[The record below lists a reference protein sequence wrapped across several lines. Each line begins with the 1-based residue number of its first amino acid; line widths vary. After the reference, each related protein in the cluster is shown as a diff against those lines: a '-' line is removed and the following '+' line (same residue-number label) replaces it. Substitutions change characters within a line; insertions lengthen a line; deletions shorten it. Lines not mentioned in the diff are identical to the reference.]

1 MLGKSEAWKDAGS
14 VLRELRKTTGLSIHK
29 VGRAVGVSGGYIAKI
44 ERGENNPSEAVL
56 IGLAE
61 LYHKDVQELF
71 KLYNKV
77 ESRET
82 ELFARLH
89 PEIRKTVT
97 AMSSDKD
104 ITDEDA
110 LEIAKRIEEITQ
122 EILNREDK

>member
-1 MLGKSEAWKDAGS
+1 MLGKSEVWKYAGS

-29 VGRAVGVSGGYIAKI
+29 VGRVVGVSGGYIAKI

-71 KLYNKV
+71 QLYNKV
-77 ESRET
+77 ESQEMDS
-82 ELFARLH
+82 FSKLH
-89 PEIRKTVT
+89 PEIRKTVA
-97 AMSSDKD
+97 AMSTDKD

-110 LEIAKRIEEITQ
+110 LKVAKRLEEITQ
-122 EILNREDK
+122 EILNGEDK